1 MARVTFSSSL
11 PSLALSEKKVA
22 TTQKLFTSP
31 SLSFRGHFPG
41 GDTSHTSRCGN
52 HFFASIK
59 RARPHN
65 RGHTRISLRELN
77 LLLLLPGLLRA
88 EAWPKRG
95 NLPALKTPPRS
106 VQSTLQG
113 RVLPAGTLAN
123 RNHALLEVAKCATDF
138 QKFFFLPSTSCS
150 GHTRT
155 RDDFL
160 VRFEAARR
168 FESF

>member
-1 MARVTFSSSL
+1 M
-11 PSLALSEKKVA
+11 A

-31 SLSFRGHFPG
+31 SLYFRGHFPW
-41 GDTSHTSRCGN
+41 GDASHNSRCGN

-88 EAWPKRG
+88 DAWPKRR
-95 NLPALKTPPRS
+95 NLPALKTPPRP
-106 VQSTLQG
+106 VQSKLQG
-113 RVLPAGTLAN
+113 RVLPAGTLAI

-138 QKFFFLPSTSCS
+138 QKFFFFLPLAALVTHAHATTSWFDLKQQGVLRVFDS
-150 GHTRT
+150 GRNS
-155 RDDFL
+155 RWPPMKR
-160 VRFEAARR
+160 VA
-168 FESF
+168 